1 MALTPS
7 TTTFPV
13 ITEGVQFT
21 QTVSYLT
28 EDTSTPPGGGSE
40 EGGGTEPTLV
50 PAIVTSVTSSIS
62 DPAITITTVDNSVTI
77 SGMYTMAF
85 PGKSFEYIPI
95 DSTSTVTS
103 SYEQVPA
110 HITALITFNPVTV
123 LTTTVTYTVNTEAGS
138 ATITQ
143 VVNNT
148 WDAGK
153 AQMQTVLSRGTF

>member
-28 EDTSTPPGGGSE
+28 EDTSTPPEGGS
-40 EGGGTEPTLV
+40 EGGGTEPTLI
-50 PAIVTSVTSSIS
+50 PAVVIDVTSSII
-62 DPAITITTVDNSVTI
+62 DPAITITVVDNSVTI
-77 SGMYTMAF
+77 AGMYTMAF
-85 PGKSFEYIPI
+85 PGKSFEYIPVGS
-95 DSTSTVTS
+95 DATVTT

-153 AQMQTVLSRGTF
+153 AQMQTVLTRGTF

>member
-28 EDTSTPPGGGSE
+28 EDTVTPPGGSE

-50 PAIVTSVTSSIS
+50 PVAVTSVISSIV
-62 DPAITITTVDNSVTI
+62 DPAITITTVDNTVTI

-85 PGKSFEYIPI
+85 PGKSFEYIPVG
-95 DSTSTVTS
+95 SEATTTS

-153 AQMQTVLSRGTF
+153 AQMQNVLSRGTF